1 MAEYKTPGV
10 YIEEKSTM
18 SPSVAGVETAIPA
31 FIGFTESGP
40 KNTPVA
46 IENLLEYQNI
56 FGKGSPLTVNEDGD
70 LCGQEYCLF
79 DSMRLFYDNG
89 GADCYVISIGTYD
102 ETKSGDIA
110 LLYKN
115 AIDKLDEVDDVTM
128 LVFPDAATI
137 LTDDTYGTLASV
149 HQYALQNCA
158 RLKSRFAILDLNI
171 EDDLA
176 TALDNFRSGVALD
189 SETLSYGAAYYP
201 YLKTS
206 YVKDIP
212 FEEVIKV
219 IPRPEPEE
227 EEKVEENEDNI
238 IEGDPL
244 DDVKDPVE
252 DVKEPVDDEEKEEPE
267 AVKEPTIWEEVDAIL
282 ANESDPERALK
293 ISAIIPRIDGYAQA
307 LASLQ
312 DKACVIPP
320 SGAIAGLYA
329 ATDKRVGVWQAPANI
344 GVSAVKGLTQLITD
358 NQQAKMNVDPKTS
371 KSVNAIRFFKGKGI
385 LVWGSRTLNAGS
397 NEWRYV
403 PVRRLF
409 NYVEQS
415 VKLSTYWAV
424 FQPNDT
430 NTWTKINC
438 QISNFLNTLWRDG
451 ALAGASP
458 DEAYF
463 VEVGRGIT
471 MTQADIDNGYLI
483 VRVGL
488 AAVRPAEFIV
498 LQFSHK
504 VQE

>member
-1 MAEYKTPGV
+1 
-10 YIEEKSTM
+10 
-18 SPSVAGVETAIPA
+18 
-31 FIGFTESGP
+31 
-40 KNTPVA
+40 
-46 IENLLEYQNI
+46 
-56 FGKGSPLTVNEDGD
+56 
-70 LCGQEYCLF
+70 
-79 DSMRLFYDNG
+79 
-89 GADCYVISIGTYD
+89 
-102 ETKSGDIA
+102 
-110 LLYKN
+110 
-115 AIDKLDEVDDVTM
+115 
-128 LVFPDAATI
+128 
-137 LTDDTYGTLASV
+137 
-149 HQYALQNCA
+149 
-158 RLKSRFAILDLNI
+158 
-171 EDDLA
+171 
-176 TALDNFRSGVALD
+176 
-189 SETLSYGAAYYP
+189 
-201 YLKTS
+201 
-206 YVKDIP
+206 
-212 FEEVIKV
+212 
-219 IPRPEPEE
+219 
-227 EEKVEENEDNI
+227 
-238 IEGDPL
+238 
-244 DDVKDPVE
+244 
-252 DVKEPVDDEEKEEPE
+252 
-267 AVKEPTIWEEVDAIL
+267 
-282 ANESDPERALK
+282 
-293 ISAIIPRIDGYAQA
+293 
-307 LASLQ
+307 
-312 DKACVIPP
+312 
-320 SGAIAGLYA
+320 
-329 ATDKRVGVWQAPANI
+329 
-344 GVSAVKGLTQLITD
+344 
-358 NQQAKMNVDPKTS
+358 MNVDPKTS